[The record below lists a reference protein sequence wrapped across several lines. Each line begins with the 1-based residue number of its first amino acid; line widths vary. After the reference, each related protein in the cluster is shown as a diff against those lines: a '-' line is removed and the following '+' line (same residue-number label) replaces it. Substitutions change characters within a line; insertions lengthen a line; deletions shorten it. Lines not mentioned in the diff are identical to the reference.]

1 MGGSQKGI
9 SFRDLLCGLVVLT
22 KGELEEKIKC
32 MLLRFCV
39 NCISVLFGNC
49 LKCTVCM
56 VCAVIFSFLQH
67 VCSSHIS
74 ASKNL
79 QLFKYARLYV

>member
-32 MLLRFCV
+32 M
-39 NCISVLFGNC
+39 
-49 LKCTVCM
+49 
-56 VCAVIFSFLQH
+56 SF
-67 VCSSHIS
+67 
-74 ASKNL
+74 
-79 QLFKYARLYV
+79 RLC